1 MRLRVSM
8 EWIAS
13 PKQGRLALA
22 VGADDADA
30 FAWKQGQRN
39 TAENLVPRERQGE
52 VAGLQGGGT

>member
-1 MRLRVSM
+1 M

-52 VAGLQGGGT
+52 VAGVQGGGT